1 MSMHTVTDA
10 RGVIHTGSLGTLA
23 RQFGSTYNVVYARWH
38 GLKWSLEEAL
48 GIVARPVACYPRS
61 NSRRRQLP
69 ELPICPRLGS
79 AQENLW
85 AAMTGL
91 IDAEEY
97 LQREGMGSNG
107 YVLRSPESHDE
118 H

>member
-1 MSMHTVTDA
+1 MSAHTVIDT
-10 RGVIHTGSLGTLA
+10 RGVVHTGSLGTLA
-23 RQFGSTYNVVYARWH
+23 RQFGTTYNVVYARWH

-48 GIVARPVACYPRS
+48 GIVPRPVVCYSRN

-69 ELPICPRLGS
+69 ELPMCPRLGT

-85 AAMTGL
+85 AAVTGM

-97 LQREGMGSNG
+97 LEREGMGSNG
-107 YVLRSPESHDE
+107 YVLHTPKE
-118 H
+118 